1 MHFQSTISYI
11 CDYKGNVIC
20 QSGWRQPLDPHQ
32 AKINPCSIP
41 ICNHDNMT
49 CSHGVCRAPNFC
61 ACEVGWEGINCDVC
75 IPLPGCVHGNCSMEF
90 ECNCYEGWTGSKCD
104 ISKLCSNPKTKK
116 QFLLLLTFRHCY
128 TF

>member
-1 MHFQSTISYI
+1 MQFQSTSSYI

-20 QSGWRQPLDPHQ
+20 QSGWRQPLDPHE

-41 ICNHDNMT
+41 ICNHNNMT

-75 IPLPGCVHGNCSMEF
+75 IPLPGCVHGNCSMDF

-104 ISKLCSNPKTKK
+104 ISKL
-116 QFLLLLTFRHCY
+116 
-128 TF
+128 

>member
-1 MHFQSTISYI
+1 MQFHLFQSTSSYI

-20 QSGWRQPLDPHQ
+20 QSGWRQPLDPHE

-75 IPLPGCVHGNCSMEF
+75 IPLPGCVHGTCSMDF

-104 ISKLCSNPKTKK
+104 ISKLEMI
-116 QFLLLLTFRHCY
+116 FF
-128 TF
+128 FI